1 MDRYGGPTIWVS
13 FIFYGLTA
21 YFSEYDRSSSSR
33 ILVYSS
39 ILVLIDA
46 EYSVNLFRPRLR
58 WQGDIFIEV
67 GCKAVESVDFRGWGT
82 EKCIQYRPFGRYWIF
97 FFGHNSQIRQKCY
110 EFEYYAQI
118 LDTLDG
124 ALNL

>member
-82 EKCIQYRPFGRYWIF
+82 EKCIQYRRSVLDTFFGR
-97 FFGHNSQIRQKCY
+97 NSQIRQKCY
-110 EFEYYAQI
+110 KFEYYAQI